1 MAVMSLTTLF
11 AIFQNTVISHKI
23 SRCKNSSVYKSQ
35 FCPFQVV
42 FFLLHSKLLLDPSCD
57 VQLGERLPGMSN
69 SSLPGHS
76 KQSSRSGICQTIFQK
91 SSFAHDDYH
100 ELPE

>member
-11 AIFQNTVISHKI
+11 AIFQNNVISHKI

-42 FFLLHSKLLLDPSCD
+42 FFLLHHFRFHSFSVRTPKNDGNCREFLSPSLLL
-57 VQLGERLPGMSN
+57 
-69 SSLPGHS
+69 
-76 KQSSRSGICQTIFQK
+76 
-91 SSFAHDDYH
+91 
-100 ELPE
+100 ELAEL